1 MVRFTE
7 ELLGELVKDITGSYE
22 LKTVVGDQTKIVNF
36 KGPYRQIPLVAGLGE
51 KMKIRLP

>member
-36 KGPYRQIPLVAGLGE
+36 KGPYRQIPLVAGLEE